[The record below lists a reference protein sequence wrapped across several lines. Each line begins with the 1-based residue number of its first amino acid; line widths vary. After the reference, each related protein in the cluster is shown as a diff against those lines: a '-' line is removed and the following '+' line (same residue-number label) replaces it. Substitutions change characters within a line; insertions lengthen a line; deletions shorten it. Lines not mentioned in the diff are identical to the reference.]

1 MMRTA
6 PISQQR
12 QRGTTLLIALI
23 FLVILTLFAVSGM
36 NTGVINLRTA
46 TNAQLMVEA
55 EYAAQQQIEVMLNSV
70 APFVTGALGAA
81 VTTYSDTSGTSTAD
95 ATCGGSTPCFAVTTQ
110 PPICLSIVPAPGYSY
125 EFAASAPKDT
135 VWQITASARD
145 GTFGATATS
154 RQGVKVRLPVSAVCV
169 NP

>member
-1 MMRTA
+1 MRTA
-6 PISQQR
+6 STLLQR

-46 TNAQLMVEA
+46 NNAQLIVEA
-55 EYAAQQQIEVMLNSV
+55 EYAAQAQIEALLGSV
-70 APFVTGALGAA
+70 TPFVSGVLGTP
-81 VTTYSDTSGTSTAD
+81 TTTNVDVNGDGTTD
-95 ATCGGSTPCFAVTTQ
+95 FVVTTQ

-135 VWQITASARD
+135 VWQVSATAQD
-145 GTFGATATS
+145 GVFGATSTL
-154 RQGVKVRLPVSAVCV
+154 RQGVKVRLPVNAVCV

>member
-1 MMRTA
+1 MRHPRTL
-6 PISQQR
+6 PR

-46 TNAQLMVEA
+46 NNAQMMIEA
-55 EYAAQQQIEVMLNSV
+55 EYAAQQQIEAVLSGV
-70 APFVTGALGAA
+70 APFVTAVLGAA
-81 VTTYSDTSGTSTAD
+81 TTTNVDVNGDSVTD
-95 ATCGGSTPCFAVTTQ
+95 FVVVTQ
-110 PPICLSIVPAPGYSY
+110 PPVCLSMVPAPGYSY

-135 VWQITASARD
+135 VWQVSATASD
-145 GTFGATATS
+145 SVFGATSTL
-154 RQGVKVRLPVSAVCV
+154 RQGVKIRLPVSATCV

>member
-1 MMRTA
+1 MRSPRT
-6 PISQQR
+6 SQQR

-46 TNAQLMVEA
+46 NNAQLMVEA
-55 EYAAQQQIEVMLNSV
+55 EYAAQQQIEGVLNAV
-70 APFVTGALGAA
+70 TPFVASALAA
-81 VTTYSDTSGTSTAD
+81 ATVTNVDVNGDSYTD
-95 ATCGGSTPCFAVTTQ
+95 FVVTTQ

-135 VWQITASARD
+135 VWQVTASAAD
-145 GTFGATATS
+145 STFGAQATV
-154 RQGVKVRLPVSAVCV
+154 RQGVKIRLPVSATCV

>member
-1 MMRTA
+1 MLSPR
-6 PISQQR
+6 ILQQR

-46 TNAQLMVEA
+46 NNAQMMIEA
-55 EYAAQQQIEVMLNSV
+55 EYAAQQQIEALINTVT
-70 APFVTGALGAA
+70 PFVTATMGTATTTNVDVNGDS
-81 VTTYSDTSGTSTAD
+81 VTD
-95 ATCGGSTPCFAVTTQ
+95 FVVVTQ
-110 PPICLSIVPAPGYSY
+110 PPICMSMVPAPGYSY

-135 VWQITASARD
+135 VWQVSATASD
-145 GTFGATATS
+145 SVFGATSTM
-154 RQGVKVRLPVSAVCV
+154 RQGVKVRLPITATCV

>member
-1 MMRTA
+1 MRHARTL
-6 PISQQR
+6 PR

-46 TNAQLMVEA
+46 NNAQLMIEA
-55 EYAAQQQIEVMLNSV
+55 EFAAQQQIEAVINSV
-70 APFVTGALGAA
+70 TPFVTGALGA
-81 VTTYSDTSGTSTAD
+81 VTTTNIDVNGDSYTD
-95 ATCGGSTPCFAVTTQ
+95 FVVTTQ
-110 PPICLSIVPAPGYSY
+110 PPICLSMVPAPGYSY

-135 VWQITASARD
+135 VWQVSATAADS
-145 GTFGATATS
+145 TFGATSTL
-154 RQGVKVRLPVSAVCV
+154 RQGVKIRLPVSATCV

>member
-1 MMRTA
+1 MLSPRV
-6 PISQQR
+6 SRR

-46 TNAQLMVEA
+46 NNAQLMIEA
-55 EYAAQQQIEVMLNSV
+55 EFAAQQQIEAVINSV
-70 APFVTGALGAA
+70 TPFVTGSLGAA
-81 VTTYSDTSGTSTAD
+81 TTTNIDVNGDSYTD
-95 ATCGGSTPCFAVTTQ
+95 FVVTTQ
-110 PPICLSIVPAPGYSY
+110 PPICLSMVPAPGYSY

-135 VWQITASARD
+135 VWQVSATAADS
-145 GTFGATATS
+145 TFGATATM
-154 RQGVKVRLPVSAVCV
+154 RQGVKIRLPVSATCV

>member
-1 MMRTA
+1 MRT
-6 PISQQR
+6 PRTSQQH

-46 TNAQLMVEA
+46 NNAQMMLEA
-55 EYAAQQQIEVMLNSV
+55 EFAAQQQIEAIVNSV
-70 APFVTGALGAA
+70 TNFMTVSAATTTNVDVNGDSVTDFV
-81 VTTYSDTSGTSTAD
+81 V
-95 ATCGGSTPCFAVTTQ
+95 VTQ
-110 PPICLSIVPAPGYSY
+110 PPKCLSTVPAPGYSY

-135 VWQITASARD
+135 VWEIVSVASD
-145 GTFGATATS
+145 SVFGAKSTL
-154 RQGVKVRLPVSAVCV
+154 RQGVKIRLPVTATCA